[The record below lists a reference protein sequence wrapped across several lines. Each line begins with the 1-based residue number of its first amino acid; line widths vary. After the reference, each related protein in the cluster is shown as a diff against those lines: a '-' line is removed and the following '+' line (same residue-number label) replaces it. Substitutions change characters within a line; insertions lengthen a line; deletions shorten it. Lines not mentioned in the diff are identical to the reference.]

1 MFTEKLTVDAL
12 PPFSF
17 DLNAEIFANGE
28 RQIRNYEKGRFWQV
42 IRVNSK
48 LLLITVVATGTVDKP
63 KVSVEMKANREITAE
78 DTKKAEKIVN
88 ALFSLDLDLKPFY
101 EKVKDDKVMAQF
113 TRKLWGLK
121 IPTTPTVFEALVDS
135 IVEQQISLKVANSIE
150 NRIIKKFGESL
161 ELEDATYFAY
171 PTPQQ
176 LAPVSIEEFRQCGLS
191 LRKGEYIKEA
201 SRLITEGKLN
211 LEKLKTYES
220 SEQII
225 GELDKIRGI
234 GVWTAELT
242 ILRGMQRLDALPADD
257 LGLRRVI
264 SRYYRDG
271 KVISSAEARQ
281 IAESWG
287 EWKGLAAYYL
297 VVADMKNIET

>member
-1 MFTEKLTVDAL
+1 MFAERTTVDAL
-12 PPFSF
+12 PPFRY
-17 DLNAEIFANGE
+17 DLNAEIFANGDK
-28 RQIRNYEKGRFWQV
+28 QIRNYEDGKFWQV
-42 IRVNSK
+42 IRGSGK
-48 LLLITVVATGTVDKP
+48 LILITVKAAGTVDEP
-63 KVSVEMKANREITAE
+63 KVSVEMKSNREITAK
-78 DTKKAEKIVN
+78 DTKKTEKIVN
-88 ALFSLDLDLKPFY
+88 LLFSLDLNLQPFY
-101 EKVKDDKVMAQF
+101 ETAKGDKIMAQL

-150 NRIIKKFGESL
+150 SRIIKKFGESL
-161 ELEDATYFAY
+161 DLEGCIYFAY

-176 LAPVSIEEFRQCGLS
+176 LASISIEEFRQCGLS

-201 SRLITEGKLN
+201 ARLIAQGKLD

-225 GELDKIRGI
+225 GELDQIRGI

-242 ILRGMQRLDALPADD
+242 ILRGMQRLDVLPADD

-297 VVADMKNIET
+297 VVADMKNIEI